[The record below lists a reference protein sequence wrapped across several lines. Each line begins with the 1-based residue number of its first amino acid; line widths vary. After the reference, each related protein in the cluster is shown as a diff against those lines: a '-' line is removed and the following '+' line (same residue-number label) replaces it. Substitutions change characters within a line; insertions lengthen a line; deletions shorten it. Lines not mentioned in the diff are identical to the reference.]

1 MNARQ
6 TPWTLQEL
14 KDALEASESFAEGEI
29 SCKINEAQSDVLEV
43 QLRSAG
49 EITLFMALGETQI
62 LTSTV
67 LWPRDAQDNPG
78 AFEAMMLR
86 NHKKLL
92 PLCALSIDMIDG
104 REYYELFGAMSVRST
119 LDSVETELR
128 TISNSALELA
138 ADVGPKVS
146 AAI

>member
-1 MNARQ
+1 MSAR
-6 TPWTLQEL
+6 TIPWTLEEL
-14 KDALEASESFAEGEI
+14 KLALTQSSSFPKGEI
-29 SCKINEAQSDVLEV
+29 TCTTIDEQPDVMEV
-43 QLRSAG
+43 KLGSAG
-49 EITLFMALGETQI
+49 EISLFMTLGETQI

-67 LWPRDAQDNPG
+67 LWARDEQDNPT

-92 PLCALSIDMIDG
+92 PLCALAIDTVDG

-128 TISNSALELA
+128 TIANCALELA
-138 ADVGPKVS
+138 AEIGPKVS
-146 AAI
+146 GN

>member
-1 MNARQ
+1 MNASQ
-6 TPWTLQEL
+6 TAWTLQDL
-14 KDALEASESFAEGEI
+14 KSALEQSSSFSEGEI
-29 SCKINEAQSDVLEV
+29 TCAVSPDQPDVLEV
-43 QLRSAG
+43 QLHSAG
-49 EITLFMALGETQI
+49 EITLFMNVGETQI

-67 LWPRDAQDNPG
+67 LWPRDAQDDAA

-92 PLCALSIDMIDG
+92 PLCALSIDEVGG

-128 TISNSALELA
+128 TIANSALELA
-138 ADVGPKVS
+138 AEVGPK
-146 AAI
+146 AA

>member
-1 MNARQ
+1 MTARQ

-14 KDALEASESFAEGEI
+14 KEALEQSASFGGDEI
-29 SCKINEAQSDVLEV
+29 SCALSVEQSDVLEV
-43 QLRSAG
+43 RLGSAG
-49 EITLFMALGETQI
+49 GIALFVTVGETQI

-67 LWPRDAQDNPG
+67 LWPRQDQDDPA

-92 PLCALSIDMIDG
+92 PLCALSIDLIDG

-128 TISNSALELA
+128 TIANSALELA
-138 ADVGPKVS
+138 SDVGPKAVV
-146 AAI
+146 

>member
-1 MNARQ
+1 MSTRQ
-6 TPWTLQEL
+6 SPWTLAEL
-14 KDALEASESFAEGEI
+14 KEALEQSGSFAAGEI
-29 SCKINEAQSDVLEV
+29 SCTVSSDQAGVLEV
-43 QLRSAG
+43 QLHSAG
-49 EITLFMALGETQI
+49 EITLFMVVGETQI

-67 LWPRDAQDNPG
+67 LWPCDAQEDP
-78 AFEAMMLR
+78 ASFEAMMLR

-128 TISNSALELA
+128 TIANSALELA
-138 ADVGPKVS
+138 ADVGPK
-146 AAI
+146 AAA

>member
-1 MNARQ
+1 MNAPQ
-6 TPWTLQEL
+6 TAWTLQDL
-14 KDALEASESFAEGEI
+14 KSALEQSSSFSDGEI
-29 SCKINEAQSDVLEV
+29 TCTVSPDQPDVLEV
-43 QLRSAG
+43 QLHSAG
-49 EITLFMALGETQI
+49 EIILYMNVGETQI

-67 LWPRDAQDNPG
+67 LWPRDAQDDPA

-92 PLCALSIDMIDG
+92 PLCALSIDDVDG

-128 TISNSALELA
+128 TIANSALELA
-138 ADVGPKVS
+138 ADVGPK
-146 AAI
+146 AAA

>member
-1 MNARQ
+1 MNEPQ
-6 TPWTLQEL
+6 TPWTLEAL
-14 KDALEASESFAEGEI
+14 KTALEQSASFSDGEI
-29 SCKINEAQSDVLEV
+29 SCTLSADQPDVMEV

-49 EITLFMALGETQI
+49 EITLFMAAGESQI

-67 LWPRDAQDNPG
+67 LWPREAQDDPA

-128 TISNSALELA
+128 TIANSALELA
-138 ADVGPKVS
+138 ADVGPK
-146 AAI
+146 AAA